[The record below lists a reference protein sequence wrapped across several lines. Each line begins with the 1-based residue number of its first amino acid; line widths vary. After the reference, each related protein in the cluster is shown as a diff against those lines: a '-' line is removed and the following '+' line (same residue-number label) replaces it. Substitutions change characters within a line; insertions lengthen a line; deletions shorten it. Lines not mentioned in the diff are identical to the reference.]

1 MNASELERLELVID
15 TAGVSRRIELLLPI
29 GVRPRQLSVRTL
41 LLGILLVAAACRPAH
56 LRRVHQALTA
66 LPEAQQRRLGIIAHW
81 RDGPHLLTY
90 RQVERTFGLV
100 VSKLANDTP
109 DGTPSELLSQ
119 VLDQLLEASI
129 TVLGEPATS
138 SYAVDWTDQETWSR
152 PPPKRDAKRDD
163 PKPNPDNDGDHE
175 PTADPKQ
182 PTPDND
188 GDGDGE
194 DDQRCADP
202 EAAWGHRRGN
212 HPGQKD
218 EAFYGYYL
226 QAATTVKDEH
236 GPEVPELAR
245 RMLLTSCHVDPPPA
259 FVPVLERMANDN
271 ITIADVLADS
281 GYAYRVAENW
291 ALPIRALGAEL
302 IQDLHPNDR
311 GPNGTHMGATCAN
324 GNLYCPAT
332 PTTLLQTQP
341 LARGA
346 SAEHTAKHDQQCAE
360 LARYKLWFASDFA
373 TEVPWFFNLILGG
386 FRGPGPGGRNDGR
399 RQAAPTPAV
408 DAGGEVGDLFGG
420 DLAGDLAG
428 RRGAEVRGGR
438 ERDHPLAGVGEG
450 RGVGRVRVGEA
461 RPGGLA
467 RAGGA
472 GGRPS
477 GERSAVGGA
486 EGDGSGVDVVPGK
499 ATLGLFG
506 PVPARVSAEVKF
518 ELLGLI
524 DQAVA
529 DGWAH
534 ARACRVLDLPDSR
547 AHHWRQRLRET
558 GTLEDGRP
566 GGGAVHGLLAWEE
579 QAILDLIEQW
589 GPVDRS
595 HRKLAHRGSYTDTVF
610 VSPST
615 LLRVALKH
623 RIRLLGERFRPRPP
637 KLPFPEISW
646 EKNRIWIWDATHF
659 TRAKRVAYAIVDVVT
674 RYWIGYLL
682 SSEQTH
688 TQVQLLFAR
697 ALEDQGLLG
706 PDGLPL
712 RDDDEDGP
720 ILVAWSDNG
729 AEMTAIDTRQ
739 FMALMAI
746 AQHHGRPGTP
756 TDQAH
761 VESFFSHLKGD
772 WPNLLAIT
780 DPGALDTE
788 LARIR
793 GQYNTV
799 RLHAS
804 IGYVTPEDEHHGRGP
819 GIRRARIAGMRRA
832 HTERIK
838 QNRANKK

>member
-1 MNASELERLELVID
+1 M
-15 TAGVSRRIELLLPI
+15 
-29 GVRPRQLSVRTL
+29 
-41 LLGILLVAAACRPAH
+41 
-56 LRRVHQALTA
+56 
-66 LPEAQQRRLGIIAHW
+66 
-81 RDGPHLLTY
+81 
-90 RQVERTFGLV
+90 
-100 VSKLANDTP
+100 
-109 DGTPSELLSQ
+109 
-119 VLDQLLEASI
+119 
-129 TVLGEPATS
+129 
-138 SYAVDWTDQETWSR
+138 
-152 PPPKRDAKRDD
+152 
-163 PKPNPDNDGDHE
+163 
-175 PTADPKQ
+175 
-182 PTPDND
+182 
-188 GDGDGE
+188 
-194 DDQRCADP
+194 
-202 EAAWGHRRGN
+202 
-212 HPGQKD
+212 
-218 EAFYGYYL
+218 
-226 QAATTVKDEH
+226 
-236 GPEVPELAR
+236 
-245 RMLLTSCHVDPPPA
+245 
-259 FVPVLERMANDN
+259 
-271 ITIADVLADS
+271 
-281 GYAYRVAENW
+281 
-291 ALPIRALGAEL
+291 
-302 IQDLHPNDR
+302 
-311 GPNGTHMGATCAN
+311 
-324 GNLYCPAT
+324 
-332 PTTLLQTQP
+332 
-341 LARGA
+341 
-346 SAEHTAKHDQQCAE
+346 
-360 LARYKLWFASDFA
+360 
-373 TEVPWFFNLILGG
+373 
-386 FRGPGPGGRNDGR
+386 
-399 RQAAPTPAV
+399 
-408 DAGGEVGDLFGG
+408 
-420 DLAGDLAG
+420 
-428 RRGAEVRGGR
+428 
-438 ERDHPLAGVGEG
+438 
-450 RGVGRVRVGEA
+450 
-461 RPGGLA
+461 
-467 RAGGA
+467 
-472 GGRPS
+472 
-477 GERSAVGGA
+477 
-486 EGDGSGVDVVPGK
+486 
-499 ATLGLFG
+499 
-506 PVPARVSAEVKF
+506 SAEVKF

-637 KLPFPEISW
+637 KPPFPEISW

-832 HTERIK
+832 QTERIK